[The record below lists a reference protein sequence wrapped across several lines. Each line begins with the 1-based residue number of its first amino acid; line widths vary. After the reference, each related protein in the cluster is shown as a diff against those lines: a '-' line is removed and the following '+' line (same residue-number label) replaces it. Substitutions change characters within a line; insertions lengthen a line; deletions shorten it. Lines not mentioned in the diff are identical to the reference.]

1 MFASLILF
9 FLSFFMMWVQATRDW
24 LKSTVDLLIKRHED
38 LLPMLKCVVPV
49 ESSDASCSRVSG
61 SIFLLDDRLSYMR
74 ELFGHEDLLVVTSS
88 ITCNHESCW

>member
-1 MFASLILF
+1 MFASLSF
-9 FLSFFMMWVQATRDW
+9 GLSFLVMWVQATRDW

-49 ESSDASCSRVSG
+49 EGSDASCCRVGG

-74 ELFGHEDLLVVTSS
+74 ELFGHEDLLVVTCS
-88 ITCNHESCW
+88 ITSNHESCW